1 MRCHKLKPDRIYRN
15 ILNTIDD
22 GVLLFNSDNEII
34 DVNES
39 FLNLFGYKRSE
50 LTDFSLYKMFSV
62 IDKENKYLE
71 ELYGNSN
78 SKNIYNV
85 NSSINNKKGREI
97 PVQIKIFTIK
107 ENNSTN
113 YKCIIFKEKYE
124 ILKAENKSKKIVESL
139 SDEIYV
145 VDENNVEEIIK
156 KNQKSVYNFFNKY
169 EKEKI
174 KDAVSLVIRRH
185 KKISL
190 HTSIIRKTKE
200 FFQIN
205 IVHIMEG
212 EALVII
218 KDVTLQK
225 NALNEKSTWNIFYN
239 NLSLTIKDV
248 LSSDLNENSY
258 QKILDYAVASIPDI
272 DGGSVVEKR
281 NDGLYHFIA
290 LTENYDRNIL
300 MNITLKPGELVGEES
315 DTIQI
320 KEDIESLDT
329 SEIIED
335 EKFNKLNES
344 HTTKKVLRA
353 VISIPILLSN
363 KRMYIFLD
371 SFTVG
376 KFTPE
381 VVKMGKIFA
390 QQIEVLVKRLS
401 LEKEIKK
408 QLHQLEYFSY
418 NDPLTNLPN
427 RRAFFEKIHKI
438 IESEDFERINIVYFD
453 LDGFKLINDNFGHE
467 FGDLVL
473 RKIGDYLI
481 QKIDESIF
489 FARIGGDEFIAY
501 FLNYSIEDIKRII
514 GEVIKKI
521 ENIKA
526 VIEKGLRVS
535 ASYGISTYNKESV
548 DINDLIIKADQNMYR
563 QKNRKK
569 AHQGTHNF

>member
-1 MRCHKLKPDRIYRN
+1 MDPEKIYRN
-15 ILNTIDD
+15 ILNSIDD
-22 GVLLFNSDNEII
+22 GVILSDSDNKII
-34 DVNES
+34 DANDS
-39 FLNLFGYKRSE
+39 FLNIFGYKKDE
-50 LTDFSLYKMFSV
+50 VVDFSIDEIFSEDYKDNQCEDLKSLG
-62 IDKENKYLE
+62 IDEINAFL
-71 ELYGNSN
+71 
-78 SKNIYNV
+78 KNEKGEKNPFHIKTFM
-85 NSSINNKKGREI
+85 ING
-97 PVQIKIFTIK
+97 
-107 ENNSTN
+107 ENNAN
-113 YKCIIFKEKYE
+113 YTCTIFKETYD

-139 SDEIYV
+139 SDEIYAV
-145 VDENNVEEIIK
+145 NETNIEEIIN
-156 KNQKSVYNFFNKY
+156 KNQKTAYKHFSKY
-169 EKEKI
+169 DKEKI
-174 KDAVSLVIRRH
+174 KDAVSLAIKRH

-190 HTSIIRKTKE
+190 HTSIIRRYKE

-205 IVHIMEG
+205 IVHIMEE
-212 EALVII
+212 EALIII

-225 NALNEKSTWNIFYN
+225 NALNEKSIWNNFYN
-239 NLSLTIKDV
+239 NLSLTIKDI

-281 NDGLYHFIA
+281 EDGLYHFIA
-290 LTENYDRNIL
+290 LTDNYDRKIL

-315 DTIQI
+315 DTIKM
-320 KEDIESLDT
+320 KENIESLDT
-329 SEIIED
+329 SKIIED
-335 EKFNKLNES
+335 EKFDRLNES
-344 HTTKKVLRA
+344 HTAKKVLRA
-353 VISIPILLSN
+353 VISIPILFNN

-376 KFTPE
+376 KFTSE

-438 IESEDFERINIVYFD
+438 IKSEDFEKINIVYFD

-467 FGDLVL
+467 FGDVVL
-473 RKIGDYLI
+473 RKIGDFLI

-501 FLNYSIEDIKRII
+501 FLNYSTEDIIKII
-514 GEVIKKI
+514 NKVIEKI
-521 ENIKA
+521 ENIET

-535 ASYGISTYNKESV
+535 ASYGISTYNKESA
-548 DINDLIIKADQNMYR
+548 DINDLIIKADQNMYKH
-563 QKNRKK
+563 KNIKK
-569 AHQGTHNF
+569 SKKGTHNFRNDFI

>member
-1 MRCHKLKPDRIYRN
+1 MNPDKVYRN

-22 GVLLFNSDNEII
+22 GVVLSNSDNIII
-34 DVNES
+34 DANES
-39 FLNLFGYKRSE
+39 FLNLFDYKRNE
-50 LTDFSLYKMFSV
+50 IKNFYLHNMFSA
-62 IDKENKYLE
+62 IDKENKFLE
-71 ELYGNSN
+71 EQYDNLCLD
-78 SKNIYNV
+78 KFIL
-85 NSSINNKKGREI
+85 INTFITNKKGEKI
-97 PVQIKIFTIK
+97 PVQIKSFLIK
-107 ENNSTN
+107 ENDYTN
-113 YKCIIFKEKYE
+113 YTCTIFKETYE

-139 SDEIYV
+139 SDEIYTV
-145 VDENNVEEIIK
+145 NENNLEEVIN
-156 KNQKSVYNFFNKY
+156 KNQKSVYKFFNKY

-174 KDAVSLVIRRH
+174 KDAVSLVIKRH

-190 HTSIIRKTKE
+190 HTSVLRKTKE

-205 IVHIMEG
+205 VVHVMED

-239 NLSLTIKDV
+239 NLSLTIKDI

-281 NDGLYHFIA
+281 DDGLYHFIA

-315 DTIQI
+315 DTIQM

-335 EKFNKLNES
+335 EKFDKLNES
-344 HTTKKVLRA
+344 HTAKKVLRA
-353 VISIPILLSN
+353 VISIPILLNN

-427 RRAFFEKIHKI
+427 RRAFFEKIDI
-438 IESEDFERINIVYFD
+438 VINEDNFEKINIVYFD

-467 FGDLVL
+467 FGDIVL
-473 RKIGDYLI
+473 RKIGDLLI
-481 QKIDESIF
+481 EKIDERTYFS
-489 FARIGGDEFIAY
+489 RIGGDEFIAY
-501 FLNYSIEDIKRII
+501 FLNYSIDGIKKSVDEII
-514 GEVIKKI
+514 EKI
-521 ENIKA
+521 ENIDA
-526 VIEKGLRVS
+526 IREKGYKVS
-535 ASYGISTYNKESV
+535 ASYGISTYENQSEN
-548 DINDLIIKADQNMYR
+548 INDLIIKADQNMYKH
-563 QKNRKK
+563 KNFKK
-569 AHQGTHNF
+569 AK